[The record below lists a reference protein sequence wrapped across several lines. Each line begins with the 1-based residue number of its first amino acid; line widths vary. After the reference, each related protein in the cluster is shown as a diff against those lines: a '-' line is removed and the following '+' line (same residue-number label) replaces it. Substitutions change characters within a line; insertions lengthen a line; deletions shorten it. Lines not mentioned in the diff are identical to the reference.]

1 MGRGREAMSR
11 SYQTELTT
19 TCMIVDRETGRVL
32 VQERTNGD
40 WTGLCFPGGHVED
53 GESYTECVIREVKEE
68 TGLDIAKPRMEGIVH
83 WEDRDTHART
93 VIVFFR
99 TETFGGMLK
108 PACDEAI
115 NRWVPL
121 ATLRNE
127 PLADWFSQQLA
138 IFEDASL
145 QEMYYEYGKDG
156 TDAPRCYRN

>member
-1 MGRGREAMSR
+1 MSR

-19 TCMIVDRETGRVL
+19 TCMIVDR
-32 VQERTNGD
+32 
-40 WTGLCFPGGHVED
+40 
-53 GESYTECVIREVKEE
+53 E

-99 TETFGGMLK
+99 TETFGGTLK
-108 PACDEAI
+108 PACEEAI

-127 PLADWFSQQLA
+127 QLADWFSQQLA

-145 QEMYYEYGKDG
+145 QEMYYEYGRDG
-156 TDAPRCYRN
+156 TDAPRYYRN